1 MGVMK
6 MRTDDFDFD
15 LPEELI
21 AQYPIKERDHS
32 RMMVL
37 DRQTGNIEHK
47 IFSNIIYYLNPGDI
61 LVLNDTK
68 VIPARLFGVK
78 AETSAHV
85 EVLLLKNTDKDCWEC
100 LVKPAK
106 RVKIGTVI
114 SFGEGLLRAKCIG
127 LGEEGIRYFEFIYD
141 GVFYELLDQLGTM
154 PLPPYIREQL
164 REQDRY
170 QTVYAKNIGSA
181 AAPTAGL
188 HFTKDLLA
196 KLKAK
201 GIDICYITLHVGL
214 GTFRP
219 VNVEDVTKHVMHS
232 EYYSMSEEVAIK
244 LNLAKKKNEELLLLA
259 LLVLEH

>member
-47 IFSNIIYYLNPGDI
+47 IFSNIIDYLNPGDI

-114 SFGEGLLRAKCIG
+114 SFGEGPLFDQYLKHLVSFANSPSSTKRA
-127 LGEEGIRYFEFIYD
+127 R
-141 GVFYELLDQLGTM
+141 
-154 PLPPYIREQL
+154 
-164 REQDRY
+164 
-170 QTVYAKNIGSA
+170 
-181 AAPTAGL
+181 
-188 HFTKDLLA
+188 H
-196 KLKAK
+196 
-201 GIDICYITLHVGL
+201 
-214 GTFRP
+214 
-219 VNVEDVTKHVMHS
+219 
-232 EYYSMSEEVAIK
+232 
-244 LNLAKKKNEELLLLA
+244 LLLW
-259 LLVLEH
+259 VEG